1 MTKIIGIG
9 IIAYLMFII
18 QQQIY
23 KRLWNR
29 NLKVQV
35 RFASTRMFQ
44 GDTGEM
50 LEVVENRKFLPLPVL
65 KVKFQTDRNLVFQDK
80 DSSKVTDLFYRNDIF
95 QLGGGEKITRTLT
108 FKAKKRGYYKVLGID
123 LVSKDLFLTTEM
135 LESRH
140 EECCLYVYPKPFH
153 SPEFQQSLQ
162 MLNGEILTRRHLLED
177 PFEYRGIRE
186 YQPYDDMRSVN
197 WKATA
202 RTGELKVNQKNYTS
216 LQTIRIFFNVEDTG
230 ILKKEE
236 AVEMSFCLVAGIA
249 QFFLAQGIRIAVYGN
264 GVDIVNGEVVRV
276 EAGAGSGQMDR
287 IYKALARI
295 DTTRPLASFA
305 ETFGE
310 KLLTEDKSTRTM
322 IVAPNAYQDFLDL
335 MNEYNEM
342 GGDYVWFYP
351 VWEKEIPLLPQ
362 WAQPHIRMI
371 SMREETV

>member
-9 IIAYLMFII
+9 IIAFLLFYI

-29 NLKVQV
+29 DLKVQV
-35 RFASTRMFQ
+35 RFASTEMFQ
-44 GDTGEM
+44 GDTGQM
-50 LEVVENRKFLPLPVL
+50 LEVVENRKRLPLPVL
-65 KVKFQTDRNLVFQDK
+65 KVKFQTDRNLVFADK
-80 DSSKVTDLFYRNDIF
+80 EGSKVTDLFYWNDVF
-95 QLGGGEKITRTLT
+95 QVGGGEKITRTLSFT
-108 FKAKKRGYYKVLGID
+108 AKKRGYYKVLGID
-123 LVSKDLFLTTEM
+123 LVSADLFLTTEM
-135 LESRH
+135 VESRQ
-140 EECCLYVYPKPFH
+140 EECYLYVYPKPYV

-202 RTGELKVNQKNYTS
+202 RTGDLKVNQKNYTS

-236 AVEMSFCLVAGIA
+236 AVEMCFRLVAGIA
-249 QFFLAQGIRIAVYGN
+249 QFFLSQGIRIAVYGN
-264 GVDIVNGEVVRV
+264 GVDMMNGEVVSV

-287 IYKALARI
+287 IYKALARV
-295 DTTRPLASFA
+295 DTTKPVVPFR

-322 IVAPNAYQDFLDL
+322 IVAPNAYQDFLEL
-335 MNEYNEM
+335 LSEYDKM

-351 VWEKEIPLLPQ
+351 IWEKEPPQIPQ
-362 WAQPHIRMI
+362 WANPHVRWIPA
-371 SMREETV
+371 REETT

>member
-9 IIAYLMFII
+9 IIAYLLFVI

-50 LEVVENRKFLPLPVL
+50 LEVVENRKLLPLQVL
-65 KVKFQTDRNLVFQDK
+65 KVKFRTDRNLVFLDK
-80 DSSKVTDLFYRNDIF
+80 DSSKVTDYFYRNDIF
-95 QLGGGEKITRTLT
+95 QVGGGEKITRTLT
-108 FKAKKRGYYKVLGID
+108 FKAQKRGYYKVLGID
-123 LVSKDLFLTTEM
+123 LVSNDLFLTTEM

-140 EECCLYVYPKPFH
+140 EECYLYVYPKPFH
-153 SPEFQQSLQ
+153 SYEFRQSLK

-186 YQPYDDMRSVN
+186 YQPYDDIRSVN

-202 RTGELKVNQKNYTS
+202 RTGDLKVNQKNYTS

-230 ILKKEE
+230 ILKKED
-236 AVEMSFCLVAGIA
+236 AVEMSFRIVAGIA
-249 QFFLAQGIRIAVYGN
+249 AFFLEQGIRVAVYGN
-264 GVDIVNGEVVRV
+264 GMDIMNGEALRV

-287 IYKALARI
+287 IYEALARI
-295 DTTRPLASFA
+295 DTSKPVAPFA

-310 KLLTEDKSTRTM
+310 MLLTEDKSTITM
-322 IVAPNAYQDFLDL
+322 IVAPNAYPDFMDIL
-335 MNEYNEM
+335 NEYHEM

-351 VWEKEIPLLPQ
+351 VWGKEKPSMPQ
-362 WAQPHIRMI
+362 WVQPHIRLI
-371 SMREETV
+371 PVREESV

>member
-9 IIAYLMFII
+9 IIAFLLFMI

-29 NLKVQV
+29 SLKVQV
-35 RFASTRMFQ
+35 RFASTEMFQ
-44 GDTGEM
+44 GETGEM
-50 LEVVENRKFLPLPVL
+50 LEVVENRKRLPLPVL

-80 DSSKVTDLFYRNDIF
+80 EGSKVTDLFYWNDVF
-95 QLGGGEKITRTLT
+95 QVGGGEKITRTLT
-108 FKAKKRGYYKVLGID
+108 FRAKKRGYYKVLGID
-123 LVSKDLFLTTEM
+123 LVSADLFLTTEM
-135 LESRH
+135 VESRQ
-140 EECCLYVYPKPFH
+140 EECYLYVYPKPFV

-186 YQPYDDMRSVN
+186 YQPFDDMRSVN

-202 RTGELKVNQKNYTS
+202 RTGDLKVNQKNYTS
-216 LQTIRIFFNVEDTG
+216 LQTIRIFFNIEDTG

-236 AVEMSFCLVAGIA
+236 AVEMSFRLVAGIA

-264 GVDIVNGEVVRV
+264 GVDMMNGEPVRV

-287 IYKALARI
+287 IYKALARV
-295 DTTRPLASFA
+295 DTTKQVVPFRD
-305 ETFGE
+305 TFGE
-310 KLLTEDKSTRTM
+310 QLLTENKSTRTM
-322 IVAPNAYQDFLDL
+322 IVAPNAYQDFLEL
-335 MNEYNEM
+335 LQEYDEM

-351 VWEKEIPLLPQ
+351 IWEKEPPQIPQ
-362 WAQPHIRMI
+362 WAETHVRWIPA
-371 SMREETV
+371 REEAV